1 MRRVSLKLSQVSIL
15 WPFTTIEAK
24 LVCHRLILN
33 LILPYSR
40 LITIERFKT
49 THGAFFGIYQITII
63 FIYLFHFLYG
73 FFFSFLFHYK
83 NKFQQIKDDK
93 TNTFVFFSFFFLF
106 SIIPPSTL
114 GEMILSQALKRL
126 MRLKDL
132 SSSGLGWGGVGVVY

>member
-24 LVCHRLILN
+24 FVCHRLILN
-33 LILPYSR
+33 LILPNSR
-40 LITIERFKT
+40 SITIERFKT

-83 NKFQQIKDDK
+83 NKFQQIKVDK
-93 TNTFVFFSFFFLF
+93 TNTFVFFFLSFFFHYTTINVGRNDTF
-106 SIIPPSTL
+106 PS
-114 GEMILSQALKRL
+114 LK
-126 MRLKDL
+126 
-132 SSSGLGWGGVGVVY
+132 